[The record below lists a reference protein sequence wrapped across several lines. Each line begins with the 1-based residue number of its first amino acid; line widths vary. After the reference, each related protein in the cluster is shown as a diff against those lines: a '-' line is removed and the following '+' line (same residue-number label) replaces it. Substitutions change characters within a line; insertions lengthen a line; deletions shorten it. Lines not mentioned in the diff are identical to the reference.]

1 METRSAVWSQ
11 LKVTDQAA
19 KMHFHTS
26 WENKP
31 KTMKHTLTLF
41 ATVLPFLLSAQSI
54 STVGFSFSPAL
65 LTVQAGTDITLTIGG
80 QHTMTEVSEATWNAN
95 GNTSNG
101 GFNFGPGTN
110 TLNLTIP
117 GTYYYVC
124 IPHANMGMKGR
135 IVVETSTGLAEE
147 TFDRSFTLYPNPA
160 SDELVLS
167 TTIAPGAELVLI
179 DMQGREAL
187 RWTVQGNDRIDIT
200 QLSVGSYTAVLR
212 DVAGTVQASGRIA
225 VTR

>member
-1 METRSAVWSQ
+1 
-11 LKVTDQAA
+11 
-19 KMHFHTS
+19 
-26 WENKP
+26 
-31 KTMKHTLTLF
+31 MKHTLTLF

-54 STVGFSFSPAL
+54 STVGFTFSPAL
-65 LTVQAGTDITLTIGG
+65 LTVQAGTDITVTIGG

-124 IPHANMGMKGR
+124 SPHANMGMKGR
-135 IVVETSTGLAEE
+135 IVVESSTGLAEQA
-147 TFDRSFTLYPNPA
+147 FDRSFTLYPNPA

-167 TTIAPGAELVLI
+167 TTLAPGAELVLI
-179 DMQGREAL
+179 DMQGREVL
-187 RWTVQGNDRIDIT
+187 HWTVQGNDRINIT
-200 QLSVGSYTAVLR
+200 QLSAGSYTAVLR
-212 DVAGTVQASGRIA
+212 DTAGTLQASGRIA
-225 VTR
+225 ISR

>member
-1 METRSAVWSQ
+1 
-11 LKVTDQAA
+11 
-19 KMHFHTS
+19 
-26 WENKP
+26 
-31 KTMKHTLTLF
+31 MKHTLTLF
-41 ATVLPFLLSAQSI
+41 ATVIPFLLSAQSI
-54 STVGFSFSPAL
+54 STVGFTFSPAL
-65 LTVQAGTDITLTIGG
+65 LTVQASTDITVTIGG

-124 IPHANMGMKGR
+124 SPHANMGMKGR
-135 IVVETSTGLAEE
+135 IVVESSTGLAEQ

-179 DMQGREAL
+179 DMQGREVL
-187 RWTVQGNDRIDIT
+187 RWTVQGNDRINIT
-200 QLSVGSYTAVLR
+200 QLSAGSYTAVLR
-212 DVAGTVQASGRIA
+212 DAAGTLQASGRIA
-225 VTR
+225 ITR

>member
-1 METRSAVWSQ
+1 MRHQET
-11 LKVTDQAA
+11 
-19 KMHFHTS
+19 
-26 WENKP
+26 KP

-54 STVGFSFSPAL
+54 STVGFTFSPAL
-65 LTVQAGTDITLTIGG
+65 LTVQAGTDITVTIGG

-124 IPHANMGMKGR
+124 SPHANMGMKGR
-135 IVVETSTGLAEE
+135 IVVESSTGLAEQA
-147 TFDRSFTLYPNPA
+147 FDRSFTLYPNPA

-167 TTIAPGAELVLI
+167 TTLAPGAELVLI
-179 DMQGREAL
+179 DMQGREVL
-187 RWTVQGNDRIDIT
+187 HWTVQGNDRINIT
-200 QLSVGSYTAVLR
+200 QLSAGSYTAVLR
-212 DVAGTVQASGRIA
+212 DTAGTLQASGRIA
-225 VTR
+225 ISR

>member
-1 METRSAVWSQ
+1 MRHQET
-11 LKVTDQAA
+11 
-19 KMHFHTS
+19 
-26 WENKP
+26 KP

-41 ATVLPFLLSAQSI
+41 ATVIPFLLSAQSI
-54 STVGFSFSPAL
+54 STVGFTFSPAL
-65 LTVQAGTDITLTIGG
+65 LTVQASTDITVTIGG

-124 IPHANMGMKGR
+124 SPHANMGMKGR
-135 IVVETSTGLAEE
+135 IVVESSTGLAEQA
-147 TFDRSFTLYPNPA
+147 FDRSFTLYPNPA

-167 TTIAPGAELVLI
+167 TTLAPGAELVLI
-179 DMQGREAL
+179 DMQGREVL
-187 RWTVQGNDRIDIT
+187 HWTVQGNDRINIT
-200 QLSVGSYTAVLR
+200 QLSAGSYTAVLR
-212 DVAGTVQASGRIA
+212 DTAGTLQASGRIA
-225 VTR
+225 ITR

>member
-1 METRSAVWSQ
+1 
-11 LKVTDQAA
+11 
-19 KMHFHTS
+19 
-26 WENKP
+26 
-31 KTMKHTLTLF
+31 MKHTLTLF

-54 STVGFSFSPAL
+54 STVGFTFSPAL
-65 LTVQAGTDITLTIGG
+65 LTVQAGTDITVTIGG

-124 IPHANMGMKGR
+124 SPHANMGMKGR
-135 IVVETSTGLAEE
+135 IVVESSTGLAEQ

-160 SDELVLS
+160 SDELLLS
-167 TTIAPGAELVLI
+167 TTLAPGAELVLI
-179 DMQGREAL
+179 DMQGREVL
-187 RWTVQGNDRIDIT
+187 RWTVQGNDRINIT

-212 DVAGTVQASGRIA
+212 DAAGTLQASGRIA
-225 VTR
+225 ITR

>member
-1 METRSAVWSQ
+1 
-11 LKVTDQAA
+11 
-19 KMHFHTS
+19 
-26 WENKP
+26 
-31 KTMKHTLTLF
+31 MKHTFTLF
-41 ATVLPFLLSAQSI
+41 ATVLPFMLSAQSI

-65 LTVQAGTDITLTIGG
+65 LTVQAGTDITVTIGG

-124 IPHANMGMKGR
+124 SPHANMGMKGR
-135 IVVETSTGLAEE
+135 IVVESSTGLAEQ

-167 TTIAPGAELVLI
+167 TTLAPGAELVLI

-212 DVAGTVQASGRIA
+212 DAAGTLQASGRIA
-225 VTR
+225 ITR

>member
-1 METRSAVWSQ
+1 
-11 LKVTDQAA
+11 
-19 KMHFHTS
+19 
-26 WENKP
+26 
-31 KTMKHTLTLF
+31 MKHTLTLF

-54 STVGFSFSPAL
+54 STVGFTFSPAL
-65 LTVQAGTDITLTIGG
+65 LTVQAGTDITVTIGG

-124 IPHANMGMKGR
+124 SPHANMGMKGR
-135 IVVETSTGLAEE
+135 IVVESSTGLAEQA
-147 TFDRSFTLYPNPA
+147 FDRSFTLYPNPA

-167 TTIAPGAELVLI
+167 TTLAPGAELVLI
-179 DMQGREAL
+179 DMQGREVL
-187 RWTVQGNDRIDIT
+187 HWTVQGNDRINIT
-200 QLSVGSYTAVLR
+200 QLSAGSYTAVLR
-212 DVAGTVQASGRIA
+212 DTAGTLQASGRIA
-225 VTR
+225 ITR

>member
-1 METRSAVWSQ
+1 MRHQET
-11 LKVTDQAA
+11 
-19 KMHFHTS
+19 
-26 WENKP
+26 KP

-54 STVGFSFSPAL
+54 STVGFTFSPAL
-65 LTVQAGTDITLTIGG
+65 LTVQAGTDITVTIGG

-124 IPHANMGMKGR
+124 SPHANMGMKGR
-135 IVVETSTGLAEE
+135 IVVESSTGLAEQ

-179 DMQGREAL
+179 DMQGREVL
-187 RWTVQGNDRIDIT
+187 RWTVQGNDRINVT
-200 QLSVGSYTAVLR
+200 QLSAGSYTAVLR
-212 DVAGTVQASGRIA
+212 DAAGTLQASGRIA
-225 VTR
+225 ITR

>member
-1 METRSAVWSQ
+1 MRHQET
-11 LKVTDQAA
+11 
-19 KMHFHTS
+19 
-26 WENKP
+26 KP

-54 STVGFSFSPAL
+54 STVGFTFSPSL
-65 LTVQAGTDITLTIGG
+65 LTVQAGTDITVTIGG

-124 IPHANMGMKGR
+124 SPHANMGMKGR
-135 IVVETSTGLAEE
+135 IVVEASTGLAEQ
-147 TFDRSFTLYPNPA
+147 TFDRSFTLYPSPA

-167 TTIAPGAELVLI
+167 TTLAPGAELVLI
-179 DMQGREAL
+179 DMQGREVL
-187 RWTVQGNDRIDIT
+187 RWTVQGKDRINIT
-200 QLSVGSYTAVLR
+200 QLSAGSYTAVLR
-212 DVAGTVQASGRIA
+212 DAAGTLQATGRIA
-225 VTR
+225 ITR

>member
-1 METRSAVWSQ
+1 MRHQET
-11 LKVTDQAA
+11 
-19 KMHFHTS
+19 
-26 WENKP
+26 KP

-54 STVGFSFSPAL
+54 STVGFTFSPAL
-65 LTVQAGTDITLTIGG
+65 LTVQAGTDITVTIGG

-124 IPHANMGMKGR
+124 SPHASMGMKGR
-135 IVVETSTGLAEE
+135 IVVESSTGLAEQA
-147 TFDRSFTLYPNPA
+147 FDRSFTLYPNPA

-167 TTIAPGAELVLI
+167 TTLAPGAELVLI
-179 DMQGREAL
+179 DMQGREVL
-187 RWTVQGNDRIDIT
+187 HWTVQGNDRINIT
-200 QLSVGSYTAVLR
+200 QLSAGSYTAVLR
-212 DVAGTVQASGRIA
+212 DTAGTLQASGRIA
-225 VTR
+225 ISR

>member
-1 METRSAVWSQ
+1 MRHQET
-11 LKVTDQAA
+11 
-19 KMHFHTS
+19 
-26 WENKP
+26 KP

-54 STVGFSFSPAL
+54 STVGFTFSPAL
-65 LTVQAGTDITLTIGG
+65 LTVQAGTDITVTIGG

-124 IPHANMGMKGR
+124 SPHANMGMKGR
-135 IVVETSTGLAEE
+135 IVVESSTGLAEQ

-179 DMQGREAL
+179 DMQGREVL
-187 RWTVQGNDRIDIT
+187 RWTVQGNDRINIT
-200 QLSVGSYTAVLR
+200 QLSAGSYTAVLR
-212 DVAGTVQASGRIA
+212 DAAGTLQASGRIA
-225 VTR
+225 ITR

>member
-1 METRSAVWSQ
+1 MRHQET
-11 LKVTDQAA
+11 
-19 KMHFHTS
+19 
-26 WENKP
+26 KP
-31 KTMKHTLTLF
+31 KTMKHTLTLV

-54 STVGFSFSPAL
+54 STVGFTFSPAL
-65 LTVQAGTDITLTIGG
+65 LTVQAGTDITVTIGG

-124 IPHANMGMKGR
+124 SPHANMGMKGR
-135 IVVETSTGLAEE
+135 IVVESSTGLEE
-147 TFDRSFTLYPNPA
+147 QTFDRSFTLYPNPA

-167 TTIAPGAELVLI
+167 TTLAPGAELVLI

-187 RWTVQGNDRIDIT
+187 RWTVQGNDRINIT
-200 QLSVGSYTAVLR
+200 HLSAGSYTALLR
-212 DVAGTVQASGRIA
+212 DTAGSVQASGRIA
-225 VTR
+225 ITR

>member
-1 METRSAVWSQ
+1 MRHQET
-11 LKVTDQAA
+11 
-19 KMHFHTS
+19 
-26 WENKP
+26 KP

-54 STVGFSFSPAL
+54 STVGFTFSPAL
-65 LTVQAGTDITLTIGG
+65 LTVQAGTDITVTIGG

-124 IPHANMGMKGR
+124 SPHASMGMKGR
-135 IVVETSTGLAEE
+135 IVVESSTGLAEQA
-147 TFDRSFTLYPNPA
+147 FDRSFTLYPNPA

-167 TTIAPGAELVLI
+167 TTLAPGAELVLI
-179 DMQGREAL
+179 DMQGREVL
-187 RWTVQGNDRIDIT
+187 HWTVQGNDRINIT
-200 QLSVGSYTAVLR
+200 QLSAGSYTAVLR
-212 DVAGTVQASGRIA
+212 DTAGTLQASGRIA
-225 VTR
+225 ITR

>member
-1 METRSAVWSQ
+1 
-11 LKVTDQAA
+11 
-19 KMHFHTS
+19 
-26 WENKP
+26 
-31 KTMKHTLTLF
+31 MKHTLTLF

-54 STVGFSFSPAL
+54 STVGFTFSPAL

-124 IPHANMGMKGR
+124 SPHANMGMKGR
-135 IVVETSTGLAEE
+135 IVVEASTGLAEQ

-167 TTIAPGAELVLI
+167 TTLAPGAELVLI
-179 DMQGREAL
+179 DMQGREVL
-187 RWTVQGNDRIDIT
+187 RWTVQGNDRINIT
-200 QLSVGSYTAVLR
+200 QLSAGSYTAVLR
-212 DVAGTVQASGRIA
+212 DAVGTLQASGRIA
-225 VTR
+225 ITR

>member
-1 METRSAVWSQ
+1 
-11 LKVTDQAA
+11 
-19 KMHFHTS
+19 
-26 WENKP
+26 
-31 KTMKHTLTLF
+31 MKHTLTLF

-212 DVAGTVQASGRIA
+212 DAAGTLQASGRIA
-225 VTR
+225 ITR

>member
-1 METRSAVWSQ
+1 
-11 LKVTDQAA
+11 
-19 KMHFHTS
+19 
-26 WENKP
+26 
-31 KTMKHTLTLF
+31 MKHTLTLF

-54 STVGFSFSPAL
+54 STVGFTFSPAL
-65 LTVQAGTDITLTIGG
+65 LTVQAGTDITVTIGG

-124 IPHANMGMKGR
+124 SPHANMGMKGR
-135 IVVETSTGLAEE
+135 IVVESSTGLAEQ

-179 DMQGREAL
+179 DMQGREVL
-187 RWTVQGNDRIDIT
+187 RWTVQGNDRINIT
-200 QLSVGSYTAVLR
+200 QLSAGSYTAVLR
-212 DVAGTVQASGRIA
+212 DAAGTLQASGRIA
-225 VTR
+225 ITR

>member
-1 METRSAVWSQ
+1 MRHQET
-11 LKVTDQAA
+11 
-19 KMHFHTS
+19 
-26 WENKP
+26 KP

-41 ATVLPFLLSAQSI
+41 ATVIPFLLSAQSI
-54 STVGFSFSPAL
+54 STVGFTFSPAL
-65 LTVQAGTDITLTIGG
+65 LTVQAGTDITVTIGG

-124 IPHANMGMKGR
+124 SPHANMGMKGR
-135 IVVETSTGLAEE
+135 IVVESSTGLAEQA
-147 TFDRSFTLYPNPA
+147 FDRSFTLYPNPA

-167 TTIAPGAELVLI
+167 TTLAPGAELVLI
-179 DMQGREAL
+179 DMQGREVL
-187 RWTVQGNDRIDIT
+187 HWTVQGNDRINIT
-200 QLSVGSYTAVLR
+200 QLSAGSYTAVLR
-212 DVAGTVQASGRIA
+212 DTAGTLQASGRIA
-225 VTR
+225 ITR

>member
-1 METRSAVWSQ
+1 
-11 LKVTDQAA
+11 
-19 KMHFHTS
+19 
-26 WENKP
+26 
-31 KTMKHTLTLF
+31 MKHTLTLF
-41 ATVLPFLLSAQSI
+41 ATVIPFLLSAQSI
-54 STVGFSFSPAL
+54 STVGFTFSPAL
-65 LTVQAGTDITLTIGG
+65 LTVQAGTDITVTIGG

-124 IPHANMGMKGR
+124 SPHANMGMKGR
-135 IVVETSTGLAEE
+135 IVVESSTGLAEQ

-167 TTIAPGAELVLI
+167 TTLAPGAELVLI
-179 DMQGREAL
+179 DMQGREVL
-187 RWTVQGNDRIDIT
+187 HWTVQGNDRINIT
-200 QLSVGSYTAVLR
+200 QLSAGSYTAVLR
-212 DVAGTVQASGRIA
+212 DTAGTLQASGRIA
-225 VTR
+225 ITR

>member
-1 METRSAVWSQ
+1 MRHQET
-11 LKVTDQAA
+11 
-19 KMHFHTS
+19 
-26 WENKP
+26 KP

-54 STVGFSFSPAL
+54 STVGFTFSPAL
-65 LTVQAGTDITLTIGG
+65 LTVQAGTDITVTIGG

-124 IPHANMGMKGR
+124 SPHANMGMKGR
-135 IVVETSTGLAEE
+135 IVVESSTGLAEQ

-167 TTIAPGAELVLI
+167 TTLAPGAELVLI
-179 DMQGREAL
+179 DMQGREVL
-187 RWTVQGNDRIDIT
+187 HWTVQGNDRINIT
-200 QLSVGSYTAVLR
+200 QLSAGSYTAVLR
-212 DVAGTVQASGRIA
+212 DAAGTLQASGRIA
-225 VTR
+225 ITR

>member
-1 METRSAVWSQ
+1 MRHQET
-11 LKVTDQAA
+11 
-19 KMHFHTS
+19 
-26 WENKP
+26 KP

-54 STVGFSFSPAL
+54 STVGFTFSPAL
-65 LTVQAGTDITLTIGG
+65 LTVQASTDITVTIGG

-124 IPHANMGMKGR
+124 SPHANMGMKGR
-135 IVVETSTGLAEE
+135 IVVESSTGLAEQA
-147 TFDRSFTLYPNPA
+147 FDRSFTLYPNPA

-167 TTIAPGAELVLI
+167 TTLAPGAELVLI
-179 DMQGREAL
+179 DMQGREVL
-187 RWTVQGNDRIDIT
+187 HWTVQGNDRINIT
-200 QLSVGSYTAVLR
+200 QLSAGSYTAVLR
-212 DVAGTVQASGRIA
+212 DTAGTLQASGRIA
-225 VTR
+225 ITR

>member
-1 METRSAVWSQ
+1 MRHQET
-11 LKVTDQAA
+11 
-19 KMHFHTS
+19 
-26 WENKP
+26 KP

-54 STVGFSFSPAL
+54 STVGFTFSPAL
-65 LTVQAGTDITLTIGG
+65 LTVQAGTDITVTIGG

-124 IPHANMGMKGR
+124 SPHANMGMKGR
-135 IVVETSTGLAEE
+135 IVVESSTGLAEQA
-147 TFDRSFTLYPNPA
+147 FDRSFTLYPNPA

-167 TTIAPGAELVLI
+167 TTLAPGAELVLI
-179 DMQGREAL
+179 DMQGREVL
-187 RWTVQGNDRIDIT
+187 RWTVQGNDRINIT
-200 QLSVGSYTAVLR
+200 QLSAGSYTAVLR
-212 DVAGTVQASGRIA
+212 DTAGTLQASGRIA
-225 VTR
+225 ITR

>member
-1 METRSAVWSQ
+1 MRHQET
-11 LKVTDQAA
+11 
-19 KMHFHTS
+19 
-26 WENKP
+26 KP

-54 STVGFSFSPAL
+54 STVGFTFSPAL
-65 LTVQAGTDITLTIGG
+65 LTVQAGSDITVTIGG

-117 GTYYYVC
+117 GTYYVC
-124 IPHANMGMKGR
+124 SPHANMGMKGR
-135 IVVETSTGLAEE
+135 IVVESSTGLAEQA
-147 TFDRSFTLYPNPA
+147 FDRSFTLYPNPA

-167 TTIAPGAELVLI
+167 TTLAPGAELVLI
-179 DMQGREAL
+179 DMQGREVL
-187 RWTVQGNDRIDIT
+187 HWTVQGNDRINIT
-200 QLSVGSYTAVLR
+200 QLSAGSYTAVLR
-212 DVAGTVQASGRIA
+212 DTAGTLQASGRIA
-225 VTR
+225 ISR

>member
-1 METRSAVWSQ
+1 MRHQET
-11 LKVTDQAA
+11 
-19 KMHFHTS
+19 
-26 WENKP
+26 KP

-41 ATVLPFLLSAQSI
+41 AIVLPFLLSAQSI
-54 STVGFSFSPAL
+54 STVGFTFSPAL

-124 IPHANMGMKGR
+124 SPHANMGMKGR
-135 IVVETSTGLAEE
+135 IVVEASTGLAEQS
-147 TFDRSFTLYPNPA
+147 FDRSFTLYPNPA
-160 SDELVLS
+160 SDELLLS
-167 TTIAPGAELVLI
+167 TTLAPGAELVLI

-187 RWTVQGNDRIDIT
+187 RWTVQGNDRINIT
-200 QLSVGSYTAVLR
+200 QLSAGSYTAVLR
-212 DVAGTVQASGRIA
+212 DAAGTLQASGRIA
-225 VTR
+225 ITR

>member
-1 METRSAVWSQ
+1 MRHQET
-11 LKVTDQAA
+11 
-19 KMHFHTS
+19 
-26 WENKP
+26 KP

-54 STVGFSFSPAL
+54 STVGFTFSPAL
-65 LTVQAGTDITLTIGG
+65 LTVQAGTDITVTIGG

-124 IPHANMGMKGR
+124 SPHANMGMKGR
-135 IVVETSTGLAEE
+135 IVVESSTGLEE
-147 TFDRSFTLYPNPA
+147 QTFDRSFTLYPNPA

-167 TTIAPGAELVLI
+167 TTLAPGAELVLI

-187 RWTVQGNDRIDIT
+187 RWTVQGNDRINIT
-200 QLSVGSYTAVLR
+200 QLSAGSYTAVLR
-212 DVAGTVQASGRIA
+212 DAAGTLQASGRIA
-225 VTR
+225 ITR

>member
-1 METRSAVWSQ
+1 
-11 LKVTDQAA
+11 
-19 KMHFHTS
+19 MHFHTS

-54 STVGFSFSPAL
+54 STVGFSCSPAL

>member
-1 METRSAVWSQ
+1 MRHQET
-11 LKVTDQAA
+11 
-19 KMHFHTS
+19 
-26 WENKP
+26 KP

-41 ATVLPFLLSAQSI
+41 ATVIPFLLSAQSI
-54 STVGFSFSPAL
+54 STVGFTFSPAL
-65 LTVQAGTDITLTIGG
+65 LTVQVSTDITVTIGG

-124 IPHANMGMKGR
+124 SPHANMGMKGR
-135 IVVETSTGLAEE
+135 IVVESSTGLAEQA
-147 TFDRSFTLYPNPA
+147 FDRSFTLYPNPA

-167 TTIAPGAELVLI
+167 TTLAPGAELVLI
-179 DMQGREAL
+179 DMQGREVL
-187 RWTVQGNDRIDIT
+187 HWTVQGNDRINIT
-200 QLSVGSYTAVLR
+200 QLSAGSYTAVLR
-212 DVAGTVQASGRIA
+212 DTAGTLQASGRIA
-225 VTR
+225 ITR

>member
-1 METRSAVWSQ
+1 
-11 LKVTDQAA
+11 
-19 KMHFHTS
+19 
-26 WENKP
+26 
-31 KTMKHTLTLF
+31 MKHTLTLF

-54 STVGFSFSPAL
+54 STVGFTFSPAL
-65 LTVQAGTDITLTIGG
+65 LTVQAGTDITVTIGG

-124 IPHANMGMKGR
+124 SPHANMGMKGR
-135 IVVETSTGLAEE
+135 IVVESSTGLEE
-147 TFDRSFTLYPNPA
+147 QTFDRSFTLYPNPA

-167 TTIAPGAELVLI
+167 TTLAPGAELVLI

-187 RWTVQGNDRIDIT
+187 RWTVQGNDRINIT
-200 QLSVGSYTAVLR
+200 QLSAGSYTAVLR
-212 DVAGTVQASGRIA
+212 DAAGTLQASGRIA
-225 VTR
+225 ITR

>member
-1 METRSAVWSQ
+1 MRHQET
-11 LKVTDQAA
+11 
-19 KMHFHTS
+19 
-26 WENKP
+26 KP

-54 STVGFSFSPAL
+54 STVGFTFSPAL
-65 LTVQAGTDITLTIGG
+65 LTVQAGTDITVTIGG

-124 IPHANMGMKGR
+124 SPHANMGMKGR
-135 IVVETSTGLAEE
+135 IVVESSTGLAEQA
-147 TFDRSFTLYPNPA
+147 FDRSFTLYPNPA

-167 TTIAPGAELVLI
+167 TTLAPGAELVLI
-179 DMQGREAL
+179 DMQGREVL
-187 RWTVQGNDRIDIT
+187 HWTVQGNDRINIT
-200 QLSVGSYTAVLR
+200 QLSAGSYTAVLR
-212 DVAGTVQASGRIA
+212 DTAGTLQASGRIA
-225 VTR
+225 ITR

>member
-1 METRSAVWSQ
+1 
-11 LKVTDQAA
+11 
-19 KMHFHTS
+19 MHFHTS

>member
-1 METRSAVWSQ
+1 
-11 LKVTDQAA
+11 
-19 KMHFHTS
+19 
-26 WENKP
+26 
-31 KTMKHTLTLF
+31 MKYTLTLF
-41 ATVLPFLLSAQSI
+41 ATILPYLLSAQSI

-124 IPHANMGMKGR
+124 SPHANMGMKGR
-135 IVVETSTGLAEE
+135 IIVESSTGLAENN
-147 TFDRSFTLYPNPA
+147 SQPGFTLYPNPA
-160 SDELVLS
+160 SDLLVIN
-167 TTIAPGAELVLI
+167 TTAEPGAVLVLI

-187 RWTVQGNDRIDIT
+187 RRSVLGNDRITIT
-200 QLSVGSYTAVLR
+200 HLSAGSYTALLR
-212 DVAGTVQASGRIA
+212 DPDGNIRTSGRIA
-225 VTR
+225 VIR